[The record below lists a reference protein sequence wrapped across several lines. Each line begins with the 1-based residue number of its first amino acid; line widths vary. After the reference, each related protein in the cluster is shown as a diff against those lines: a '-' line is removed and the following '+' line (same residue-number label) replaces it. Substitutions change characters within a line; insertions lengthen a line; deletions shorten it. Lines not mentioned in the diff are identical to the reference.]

1 MCPKHFR
8 GIAKLAERLICIQAF
23 ELEPYHPLGI
33 SKSESLG
40 REPLTYCLEKNDS
53 IPVKK
58 GLSRFL
64 FYGIIMANNTVCDS
78 TIHDKKRAF
87 RGKTHYFYL
96 IYVKIKKIFSIQ
108 GGKV

>member
-78 TIHDKKRAF
+78 TSAA
-87 RGKTHYFYL
+87 KTPPNKACAL
-96 IYVKIKKIFSIQ
+96 SLP
-108 GGKV
+108 